1 MKHHHGKPGIGNV
14 HRIVTC
20 FIVGG
25 DGIGHRLG
33 EIHFRLTAFLLHAVH
48 RHRGIG
54 IGGKLGNEL
63 EVVEVRNHQADV
75 IAFDSGHLLAYGV
88 KLRVV
93 GAIPNQLLV
102 QNLAGIP

>member
-1 MKHHHGKPGIGNV
+1 MYIEKVNSPADVKKLSVSEMNGLG
-14 HRIVTC
+14 
-20 FIVGG
+20 
-25 DGIGHRLG
+25 G

-63 EVVEVRNHQADV
+63 EVVELRNHQADV